1 MIDGLFLVALTLIW
15 ITILYGVV
23 LTVAGSSLARR
34 AGVRSGWPEIDGDW
48 PGVSLLV
55 PAHDEERVIE
65 GSLRRYLALD
75 YPPDRLQVVVVD
87 DGSTDGTA
95 EVCDRIA
102 AEDDRVTIV
111 HVPRGLGGRGKA
123 PVLNRGLRAC
133 RHELIAVFDAD
144 NRPRANALRWLVA
157 EIQDGTHVAAVGRVA
172 KVNSTRTLLNRLSSL
187 DFISFQWTIQAGRS
201 RLFDI
206 AVLPGTNYVVRA
218 DVLAELG
225 GWDPAALT
233 EDLELTVRLYA
244 AGHRIAFVPEAV
256 SEEQDPERLS
266 VWIRQRTRWL
276 LGNYY
281 VLFRR
286 TGLGLRSRKPRAVTV
301 VWEMYALYV
310 GFLLGLCVS
319 EAIFLAGL
327 MGAVD
332 LDVGGP
338 LLALWGLAFLVFVL
352 TVQLAS
358 ALELQDSW
366 RTPLLA
372 VLMYL
377 VYAPLWLFVSIR
389 ALFLYA
395 TRKGDL
401 QWAKTPRTQA

>member
-34 AGVRSGWPEIDGDW
+34 AGVRSGRPAVEGEW

-65 GSLRRYLALD
+65 RSLRRYLALD
-75 YPPDRLQVVVVD
+75 YPRDRLQVVVVD

-95 EVCDRIA
+95 GICARIA
-102 AEDDRVTIV
+102 AEDERVTIV
-111 HVPRGLGGRGKA
+111 RIPPGLGGRGKA
-123 PVLNRGLRAC
+123 LALNRGLPAC
-133 RHELIAVFDAD
+133 RHELVAVFDAD
-144 NRPRANALRWLVA
+144 NRPRRDALRWLVA
-157 EIQDGTHVAAVGRVA
+157 AIQDGAHVAAVGRVA
-172 KVNSTRTLLNRLSSL
+172 KVNSRRTLLNRLSAL
-187 DFISFQWTIQAGRS
+187 DFISFEWTIQAGRS

-206 AVLPGTNYVVRA
+206 TVLPGTNYVVRA
-218 DVLAELG
+218 DVLAGLG

-233 EDLELTVRLYA
+233 EDLELSVRAYA

-266 VWIRQRTRWL
+266 VWVRQRTRWL

-286 TGLGLRSRKPRAVTV
+286 TGLGLRSRKPRAIAV
-301 VWEMYALYV
+301 VWEMSALYV
-310 GFLLGLCVS
+310 GFFIGLCLS
-319 EAIFLAGL
+319 GAIFLAGL
-327 MGAVD
+327 AGVVQ

-338 LLALWGLAFLVFVL
+338 LLALWGLAFLAFVL
-352 TVQLAS
+352 TVQVAS
-358 ALELQDSW
+358 ALELEDSW

-389 ALFLYA
+389 ALVLYA